1 MERTRASIKSGLD
14 PKNSTG
20 QKEKSPRKS
29 SIKKEESQ
37 PRSLLDVLNMQKSDY
52 VRNASVEELAAY
64 VSEPNLK
71 VSHLDATVGD
81 YFSTNY
87 LPGVVN

>member
-1 MERTRASIKSGLD
+1 M
-14 PKNSTG
+14 
-20 QKEKSPRKS
+20 
-29 SIKKEESQ
+29 
-37 PRSLLDVLNMQKSDY
+37 LNIQKSDY